1 MFIHLPQKKFSTPLP
16 FCSGITTYDYANQY
30 WRPLFYFNIYRLIAG
45 SFLLIITWQF
55 HFTSFGS
62 YHYLLF
68 LYTNLSYILFS
79 SVSILLIKLRHPDF
93 NWQLAIQVIGDIIF
107 FSVMLYA
114 SGGLQSGLGELLLVS
129 LAGAG
134 LISRGRM
141 AIFFASIATIS
152 LLLQETYSLLTT
164 NSYAP
169 QYSQAGLLSMAYFAV
184 AWLAQQLAKY
194 ALASEQLAQ
203 ERGVDLANMAQVN
216 QLVIQDL
223 QEGILVVDK
232 HGNIRQRNTYA
243 EKLLNLEISANNSEF
258 LKLSDHVPEIA
269 NRLTTW
275 QGNSN
280 TNFELLRLDHS
291 NALVRTR
298 FLPIQSD
305 SRNGVVI
312 FLEDMGRIQAQ
323 LQQLKLAALGRL
335 TANIAHEI
343 RNPLSAISHAAELLE
358 EEQLESNTDP
368 RLLRII
374 CDNTKRL
381 NKIVQDVL
389 QLNRRNI
396 SKSEV
401 IDANEFIYKFLEGFC
416 HTENIDTNVFL
427 LNSSKNYLIN
437 FDRDHLNQIIWN
449 LCRNA
454 WRHCHKQTHSIRIEL
469 SNGTNKNDVYLDIMD
484 DGPGVESQQI
494 KQIFEPFFTTAA
506 SGTGLGLYIARELCE
521 ANQASLEYIEGS
533 SGGHLR
539 IICKDSQSSL

>member
-1 MFIHLPQKKFSTPLP
+1 VPIHSSQAKKPAPLHFS
-16 FCSGITTYDYANQY
+16 SGITAYDYADQY
-30 WRPLFYFNIYRLIAG
+30 WGPLFYFNIYRLIAG
-45 SFLLIITWQF
+45 SSLLIITWQF

-62 YHYLLF
+62 YHHLLF
-68 LYTNLSYILFS
+68 IYTNLSYILFS
-79 SVSILLIKLRHPDF
+79 SISILFIKLRHPDF
-93 NWQLAIQVIGDIIF
+93 NWQLAIQVIGDTMF
-107 FSVMLYA
+107 LSVMLYA
-114 SGGLQSGLGELLLVS
+114 SGGLQSGLGGLLLVS

-152 LLLQETYSLLTT
+152 LLLQETYPLLTT
-164 NSYAP
+164 DSYVP

-184 AWLAQQLAKY
+184 AWLAQQLAKHT
-194 ALASEQLAQ
+194 LASEQLAL

-223 QEGILVVDK
+223 QEGILVVDR

-243 EKLLNLEISANNSEF
+243 EKLLNLETSANSTEF
-258 LKLSDHVPEIA
+258 LKLFDQAPEIA
-269 NRLTTW
+269 NRLIAW
-275 QGNSN
+275 QNDSN
-280 TNFELLRLDHS
+280 TNFELLRLDHG
-291 NALVRTR
+291 NTLIRTR

-305 SRNGVVI
+305 FRNGVVI

-358 EEQLESNTDP
+358 EEQLGGNTDS

-396 SKSEV
+396 SKLEV
-401 IDANEFIYKFLEGFC
+401 INANEFIYKFLEGFC
-416 HTENIDTNVFL
+416 HTENIDPNVFL

-437 FDRDHLNQIIWN
+437 FDRDHLNQIVWN

-454 WRHCHKQTHSIRIEL
+454 WRHCRKQVHSIRIEL
-469 SNGTNKNDVYLDIMD
+469 SNETSQNDVYLDIMD
-484 DGPGVESQQI
+484 DGPGVEPQQI

-521 ANQASLEYIEGS
+521 ANQASLECIEGS

-539 IICKDSQSSL
+539 IICKDSQSYL

>member
-1 MFIHLPQKKFSTPLP
+1 MTA
-16 FCSGITTYDYANQY
+16 YDHADRY

-45 SFLLIITWQF
+45 SSLLIATWQL

-68 LYTNLSYILFS
+68 IYTNLSYILFS
-79 SVSILLIKLRHPDF
+79 SISILFIKLRHPDF
-93 NWQLAIQVIGDIIF
+93 NWQLAIQVIGDIMF

-114 SGGLQSGLGELLLVS
+114 SGGLQSGLGGLLLVS
-129 LAGAG
+129 LACAG

-141 AIFFASIATIS
+141 AIFFASIATIC

-164 NSYAP
+164 DSYVS
-169 QYSQAGLLSMAYFAV
+169 QYSQAGLLGMAYFAV
-184 AWLAQQLAKY
+184 AWLAQQLAKHT
-194 ALASEQLAQ
+194 LASEQLAL

-216 QLVIQDL
+216 RLVIQDL
-223 QEGILVVDK
+223 QEGILVVDR

-243 EKLLNLEISANNSEF
+243 EKLLNLDASANSTEL
-258 LKLSDHVPEIA
+258 LKLFDQAPEIA

-275 QGNSN
+275 QSDSN
-280 TNFELLRLDHS
+280 TNFELLRLDHG
-291 NALVRTR
+291 NTLIRTR

-312 FLEDMGRIQAQ
+312 FLEDMGRIHAQ

-358 EEQLESNTDP
+358 EERLGSNTDP

-396 SKSEV
+396 SKPEV
-401 IDANEFIYKFLEGFC
+401 INANEFIYKFLEGFC
-416 HTENIDTNVFL
+416 HTENIDPNVFL
-427 LNSSKNYLIN
+427 LNSSKNYWIN
-437 FDRDHLNQIIWN
+437 FDRDHLNQIVWN

-454 WRHCHKQTHSIRIEL
+454 WRHSRKQIHSIRVEL
-469 SNGTNKNDVYLDIMD
+469 SNETSQNDVYLDIMD

-521 ANQASLEYIEGS
+521 ANQASLECIEGS

-539 IICKDSQSSL
+539 IICKDSRSYL